1 MIDKVRFWVEE
12 ILEANRRDHTTAQV
26 GMVGDQRGPFRSARA
41 LAMAMMAMH
50 DAHAAVTGASA
61 PYRAPSLPAPPGAE
75 AEAAA
80 AAAAHTV
87 LQTLYPRQ
95 AALLW
100 ARWQAYAARYGA
112 GGASQGFGTQVGL
125 DHIAARA
132 GDATFLGEVPYAPTG
147 PYEHDADPLSPG
159 QGFFGTKWGGA
170 PPFLAGMTLQPL
182 APPAGRTGPHAFV
195 PDNFYAA
202 EFEEVMRFGA
212 LTSAVRTPEQEE
224 TGLFWAYDGAE
235 EIGTPPRLYIQVA
248 LAVLDARGPLSPT
261 ALLEALSACA
271 VALADA
277 GIQAW
282 HYKYDA
288 AHMLWRPVLGIR
300 RAQPLPG
307 TPRDPWW
314 IPLGKPDTNTRH
326 VGSTPDFPAYPS
338 GHATFGAACFETL
351 RRWIRTREGL
361 GFGDGDADTIGFSLV
376 SDELNGRNT
385 DPRDGLPRRRVTRHY
400 AGLWDAIRDNSE
412 SRIWLGVHW
421 RMDGISKRDTMTGKA
436 VHGRPAN
443 PGEVG
448 DVGGVHL
455 GLGIAG
461 VVAAKRGF

>member
-1 MIDKVRFWVEE
+1 M
-12 ILEANRRDHTTAQV
+12 AQ
-26 GMVGDQRGPFRSARA
+26 
-41 LAMAMMAMH
+41 
-50 DAHAAVTGASA
+50 
-61 PYRAPSLPAPPGAE
+61 
-75 AEAAA
+75 
-80 AAAAHTV
+80 
-87 LQTLYPRQ
+87 
-95 AALLW
+95 
-100 ARWQAYAARYGA
+100 YGA

-125 DHIAARA
+125 DYIAARKA
-132 GDATFLGEVPYAPTG
+132 DMPFLGERPYAPTG

-159 QGFFGTKWGGA
+159 QGFFGTKWGDA
-170 PPFLAGMTLQPL
+170 SPFLPGMTLQAL
-182 APPAGRTGPHAFV
+182 APPAGRTGPHAFA

-202 EFEEVMRFGA
+202 EFEEVMRHGA
-212 LTSAVRTPEQEE
+212 LGAGARTPEQEE

-235 EIGTPPRLYIQVA
+235 EIGTPPRLYMQAV
-248 LAVLDARGPLSPT
+248 LAVLDRRGPLSPT

-271 VALADA
+271 VAMGDA
-277 GIQAW
+277 SIQAW
-282 HYKYDA
+282 HYKYSD

-300 RAQPLPG
+300 RAEPLPG

-351 RRWIRTREGL
+351 RRWVRAREGL

-385 DPRDGLPRRRVTRHY
+385 DPRDGLPRRRVTRQY

-412 SRIWLGVHW
+412 SRIWRGVHW
-421 RMDGISKRDTMTGKA
+421 RMDGISRRDAMTGKT
-436 VHGRPAN
+436 VHGRPDT

-448 DVGGVHL
+448 SIGGVRL
-455 GLGIAG
+455 GLDIAK